1 MMRLI
6 KFLALILLGLL
17 SATIFNFSNAVIA
30 APKVSQDNRLT
41 FVATKQGPK
50 YESNIY
56 TIQTNGS
63 ARRQLTKN
71 LNVYPTIVWLNN
83 GKRLAFFN
91 DAYDVYTMNADGSKL
106 TKIFS
111 GAGCKADS
119 IEIQWLLN
127 GQKLAIKES
136 CDGSTLEA
144 PGGVSLYL
152 SDTIGTQ
159 GTKLIQRWEV
169 GGIPP
174 KAEISSSLYLS
185 PNGQQVVFFKDK
197 SIWQMNTDG
206 SNLTELTNAPGDDYP
221 SQVIWSPDGTQIA
234 ISWGKDNNQPIY
246 LLNVKNKTLTNLSDE
261 PQKTAYSGIISWS
274 LDGTKL
280 AYYHNQGTDYSGK
293 ELDIFV
299 LDVNQ
304 KAVKKLTSKP
314 GEYSGLQWSPDSKLI
329 AFTSGDYSQ
338 KKLYTISIDRL
349 KLTQLSSQLPPSEI
363 NSFNWSLDGKKISF
377 IKTEKTKKKPDGQ
390 SVLYVSNRDG
400 SKLTKLSKSDDS
412 YISAQ
417 TWQP

>member
-1 MMRLI
+1 MMHLI
-6 KFLALILLGLL
+6 KFLALILVGLL
-17 SATIFNFSNAVIA
+17 STTIFNFSNAVIA

-127 GQKLAIKES
+127 GQKLAIQES

-144 PGGVSLYL
+144 TGSVSLYL
-152 SDTIGTQ
+152 SDTTGTQ
-159 GTKLIQRWEV
+159 GTKLIQRWEA

-174 KAEISSSLYLS
+174 KTEISSSLYLS

-206 SNLTELTNAPGDDYP
+206 SNLTELTNTPGDDYS

-234 ISWGKDNNQPIY
+234 ISSGKGNNQPIY

-261 PQKTAYSGIISWS
+261 PQKTADSGIISWS
-274 LDGTKL
+274 PDGTKL
-280 AYYHNQGTDYSGK
+280 AYYHNQGKDYSDK

-299 LDVNQ
+299 LDINQ

-349 KLTQLSSQLPPSEI
+349 KLTQLASELPPSEI
-363 NSFNWSLDGKKISF
+363 NSFNWSLDGKKIAF

-390 SVLYVSNRDG
+390 SILYVSNRDG

-412 YISAQ
+412 YISGQ